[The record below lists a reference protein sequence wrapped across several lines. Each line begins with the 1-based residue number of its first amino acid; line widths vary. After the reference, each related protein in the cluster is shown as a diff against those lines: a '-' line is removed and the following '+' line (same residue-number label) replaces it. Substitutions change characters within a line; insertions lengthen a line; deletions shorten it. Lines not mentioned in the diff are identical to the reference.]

1 MTTNTATVNTL
12 SKQDAS
18 YLARIDR
25 SLGEIKTVHIDIVRK
40 RKQGHKT
47 KSRIDRNL
55 NEIQAVIDRVEATL

>member
-1 MTTNTATVNTL
+1 MTTNTATANTL
-12 SKQDAS
+12 SKQDAN

-25 SLGEIKTVHIDIVRK
+25 CLGEIKTVHNDIVRK